1 LFDKFEYYIDYIAEK
16 ANDETVNNSL
26 DEEKDI
32 KPERTDDE
40 IERENLN
47 KDDQPIEQ
55 DDEEQ
60 PVARFD
66 YLINQTK
73 IYRELI
79 MILDHVI
86 YRN

>member
-1 LFDKFEYYIDYIAEK
+1 MFFRTINVEIDTSKIFLFDKFEYYIDYIVEK
-16 ANDETVNNSL
+16 PNDETVNNSL

-66 YLINQTK
+66 YLTN
-73 IYRELI
+73 
-79 MILDHVI
+79 
-86 YRN
+86 

>member
-1 LFDKFEYYIDYIAEK
+1 LINFEYYIDYIAEK
-16 ANDETVNNSL
+16 PNDETVNNLL

-47 KDDQPIEQ
+47 KNDQPIEQ

-66 YLINQTK
+66 YLTNQIK

-79 MILDHVI
+79 MI
-86 YRN
+86 